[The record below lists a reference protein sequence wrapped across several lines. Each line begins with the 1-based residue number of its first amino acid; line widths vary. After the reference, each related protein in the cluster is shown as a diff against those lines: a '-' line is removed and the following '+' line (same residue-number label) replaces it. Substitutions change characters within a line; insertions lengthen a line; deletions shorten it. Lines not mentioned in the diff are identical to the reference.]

1 MAEEDKGL
9 AADLPSRSNGPMPK
23 SLQEYLAWLDQ
34 RSELIWPRPPAPQ
47 PLKAT
52 PYLKP
57 LPGIR
62 AVVWSVYGTLLRIDG
77 GRLQHLHPQR
87 LRMQIALEKTIEE
100 FHMWQS
106 MSRKPGAPW
115 EYMLQQYQRVLV
127 TEMHKPSKR
136 RGEQREIDSM
146 AIWAKLIDRLIRN
159 EYRYDAG
166 FYGELGDLAE
176 KVAYFFHAN
185 LQGVAATENAVDM
198 LRQIASAGVRQGILD
213 DGQSFTPAQLLR
225 AFRQQAPLHGLG
237 EVISANAITLSAD
250 LQVRK
255 PSAGIFTQGFAPFV
269 RQGIE
274 PQTILYVSHRLSDDL
289 AIARQCG
296 VRTALYAADAVCC
309 QVQPDELR
317 NPELKPDRLLT
328 DIRQIREILDV

>member
-1 MAEEDKGL
+1 
-9 AADLPSRSNGPMPK
+9 MPK

-52 PYLKP
+52 PYVKP

-77 GRLQHLHPQR
+77 GRLQHLHPQP
-87 LRMQIALEKTIEE
+87 LRMQIALQKTIEE
-100 FHMWQS
+100 FNMWQS

-115 EYMLQQYQRVLV
+115 EYMLQQYKRVLDAE
-127 TEMHKPSKR
+127 TLKPSKR

-159 EYRYDAG
+159 EYRYDTG
-166 FYGELGDLAE
+166 FYGELGDFSE

-185 LQGVAATENAVDM
+185 LQGVAATENVVEIM
-198 LRQIASAGVRQGILD
+198 RQIASGGLRQGLLD

-225 AFRQQAPLHGLG
+225 AFRQQAPLHSLS
-237 EVISANAITLSAD
+237 ELISANAVTMSTEM
-250 LQVRK
+250 QVRK
-255 PSAGIFTQGFAPFV
+255 PSPSLFSHGFSAFLKL
-269 RQGIE
+269 GIE
-274 PQTILYVSHRLSDDL
+274 PQAILYISQRLSDDL
-289 AIARQCG
+289 AIALQCG

-309 QVQPDELR
+309 QVRPDELR
-317 NPELKPDRLLT
+317 NPNLKPDRLLT